1 MVKPAKL
8 YAQLLLSTR
17 RTVSFR
23 DFVALIQAFGLTE
36 ERQKGSHRCF
46 SHPHCHRPLVIQPKG
61 SDAKD
66 YQIKQFLDMIEEN
79 GLTLED

>member
-8 YAQLLLSTR
+8 YAQLLESRR

-23 DFVALIQAFGLTE
+23 DFVALVIAFGFRE
-36 ERQKGSHRCF
+36 ARARGSHRCF
-46 SHPHCHRPLVIQPKG
+46 RHPDCPRLLVIQPKG
-61 SDAKD
+61 NDAKD
-66 YQIKQFLDMIEEN
+66 YQLREMLDMVEEY